1 MSLIKLALLLFF
13 LSVSSPI
20 TAASNAQDAEL
31 MLNRLLHTDNE
42 KYNIK
47 NEKGQFLYNS
57 LLEHKDWER
66 LYIKYSK
73 LNIKNKKYSETEI
86 KNLLFIGF
94 IAKINLDAAIS
105 ESLSSDLVP
114 IFNKN
119 KILILNILSDLKFLV
134 PSTCYYLN
142 NYFGFEGRN
151 IEKKSPFIKKN
162 KQTIMK
168 YLGKTDGKKCI
179 SYLHQNKYSN
189 N

>member
-1 MSLIKLALLLFF
+1 MRLIKLSLFLLC
-13 LSVSSPI
+13 LSISSSI

-31 MLNRLLHTDNE
+31 MLNRLLHIDNE

-47 NEKGQFLYNS
+47 NENGQLFYNS
-57 LLEHKDWER
+57 LLEYKDWER

-73 LNIKNKKYSETEI
+73 LNIKNKIFTENEI

-94 IAKINLDAAIS
+94 IARINSDAAIS

-119 KILILNILSDLKFLV
+119 KILILNVLSDLRFLI

-142 NYFGFEGRN
+142 NYFGFEGKN
-151 IEKKSPFIKKN
+151 IGKRTPFVNKNKKN
-162 KQTIMK
+162 IVK
-168 YLGKTDGKKCI
+168 YLGEDNGKKCI
-179 SYLHQNKYSN
+179 SFFAIK
-189 N
+189 